1 MKVVLIE
8 DNPAA
13 RRNFL
18 ELLNEYC
25 PNVDFIGE
33 ATNVAEGVALITAS
47 KPDLVFL
54 DIEMPDGTGFDVLRK
69 LPEINFQV
77 IFASSHEKYA
87 LRAIKFSALDYLLKP
102 IDPEE
107 LVEAIKKAKS
117 ELEHHKTPQRVQ
129 TLIDNINEQSKEPT
143 RLVLKD
149 KYGIQIVFVKD
160 IMHLEANGSYTKF
173 FIHKQDSLLVSKG
186 LKEYENILSSQQ
198 FFRCHQ
204 SHLVNLDYL
213 LRYDKRDGDYLVL
226 KDKNKIPLATRK
238 KEILLKLIND
248 LN

>member
-1 MKVVLIE
+1 MKVVIIE

-33 ATNVAEGVALITAS
+33 ATNVAEGIALITAS
-47 KPDLVFL
+47 EPDLVFL

-107 LVEAIKKAKS
+107 LVEAIKKARS
-117 ELEHHKTPQRVQ
+117 EFEHHKTPQRVQ
-129 TLIDNINEQSKEPT
+129 TLIDNINDESKEPT

-238 KEILLKLIND
+238 KETLLKLIND

>member
-18 ELLNEYC
+18 ELLKEYC
-25 PNVDFIGE
+25 PTIDFIGE

-107 LVEAIKKAKS
+107 LIEAVQKAES
-117 ELEHHKTPQRVQ
+117 EFEHHKTPQRVQ
-129 TLIDNINEQSKEPT
+129 TLIDNINDQSKEPT

-160 IMHLEANGSYTKF
+160 IIHLEANGSYTKF
-173 FIHKQDSLLVSKG
+173 FIHNQDSLLVSKG
-186 LKEYENILSSQQ
+186 LKEYENMLSSQQ

-213 LRYDKRDGDYLVL
+213 LRYDKREGDYLVL
-226 KDKNKIPLATRK
+226 KDKSKIPLATRK

>member
-1 MKVVLIE
+1 MMKIVLIE

-18 ELLNEYC
+18 DLLDHYC
-25 PNVDFIGE
+25 SDIQFVGE
-33 ATNVAEGVALITAS
+33 AENVAKGIELIQNRQ
-47 KPDLVFL
+47 PDLVFL
-54 DIEMPDGTGFDVLRK
+54 DIEMPDGTGFDVLQN

-87 LRAIKFSALDYLLKP
+87 LKAIKFSALDYILKP

-107 LVEAIKKAKS
+107 LVQAIEKAKS
-117 ELEHHKTPQRVQ
+117 EVTYHKTSKKVQ
-129 TLIDNINEQSKEPT
+129 TLIHNINDQQQNLT

-149 KYGIQIVFVKD
+149 KYGIQIVAVRD
-160 IMHLEANGSYTKF
+160 IIHLEANGSYTKF
-173 FIHKQDSLLVSKG
+173 FIYEQGTLMVSKG
-186 LKEYENILSSQQ
+186 LKEYENILSSTQ

-204 SHLVNLDYL
+204 SHLINLDYL

-226 KDKNKIPLATRK
+226 KDKSKVPLATRK
-238 KEILLKLIND
+238 KEKLLSIINSS
-248 LN
+248 